1 MGTLSFDVVDVF
13 APAPFAGN
21 PLAVVHGGAGLSGAR
36 MQALA
41 REFNLSETV
50 FPLAPTQPGADYRAR
65 IFTPSSELPFAGHP
79 SVGVAWVLARDG
91 VIGLGDVVQECGAG
105 LLPVTVSVDGAAVSG
120 GAPSLGAELDAAS
133 LAALVGL
140 TADDVA
146 DPRARVCGAG
156 VDWAFLAVRPDA
168 VARAQVPVAA
178 EVARHTGVTG
188 LTVVSVAAAAPAA
201 AADPAADP
209 VAADPAADPVAVD
222 AVAVDA
228 VAVDPV
234 AGAAADSGAGAV
246 AGFRAHLRFFAPGEG
261 VPEDPAT
268 GSAAVGLGV
277 WLVSLGL
284 LPGDGVSEVVIDQGA
299 EMGRPSRLE
308 LRVQAAGGAAV
319 TTRVGGRVVP
329 ISSGTI
335 AVPPA

>member
-1 MGTLSFDVVDVF
+1 MTLSFDVVDVF

-21 PLAVVHGGAGLSGAR
+21 PLAVVHGAAALSTGQ

-50 FPLAPTQPGADYRAR
+50 FPLAPSRAGADYRAR

-91 VIGLGDVVQECGAG
+91 VIGHGDVVQECGAG
-105 LLPVTVSVDGAAVSG
+105 LLPVTVSRDGAAVTG
-120 GAPSLGAELDAAS
+120 GAPSLGAVLDASA

-140 TADDVA
+140 SPDDVA

-168 VARAQVPVAA
+168 VARASVPVAA
-178 EVARHTGVTG
+178 PLLAEAGVTG
-188 LTVVSVAAAAPAA
+188 LTVVSYA
-201 AADPAADP
+201 
-209 VAADPAADPVAVD
+209 
-222 AVAVDA
+222 
-228 VAVDPV
+228 
-234 AGAAADSGAGAV
+234 AGA
-246 AGFRAHLRFFAPGEG
+246 AHLRFFAPGEG

-284 LPGDGVSEVVIDQGA
+284 LPGDGVSEVTIDQGA

-308 LRVQAAGGAAV
+308 LRVEAAGGAAV

-335 AVPPA
+335 AVPPT